1 MSILEWVSAACLVA
15 GAGFGVVGGIGV
27 LRFPDFFTR
36 LHAASV
42 TDTLCAGLI
51 LIGLM
56 LQSDGIL
63 PVIKLF
69 LIFFFLLFTTPTATH
84 ALAKA
89 ALHGGHQP
97 LLNKGGAKS
106 SNSSSS

>member
-1 MSILEWVSAACLVA
+1 MSVLDWVSAVFLVA
-15 GAGFGVVGGIGV
+15 GAGFGVIGGIGV

-63 PVIKLF
+63 AVIKLL
-69 LIFFFLLFTTPTATH
+69 LILFFLLFTTPTATH

-97 LLNKGGAKS
+97 QLKKEGGTS